1 MQQGD
6 EMSPCRRHIA
16 AWLMSFAGLACG
28 VGAFAQDYPKK
39 PVKIVV
45 GFAPGGVADITAR
58 IVAQKLS
65 ERLKQ
70 QFLVENRPSAGGII
84 AAEAVANAPPDG
96 YTLLL
101 VSNGNAVS
109 VSLFKKLSYDPV
121 KDFTMVSEFGY
132 FGLALVTTS
141 ESKLKTVKDI
151 ITEAKAHP
159 GKLTVGTIAI
169 GSTQHLSAELFK
181 SLAGVDVTVVPFKGS
196 SEVLT
201 ALKGGDIQLAFEI
214 LAPVMAQVKGGG
226 LRALAISTQSRFPG
240 LPGVP
245 TVIESGLP
253 GYEVT
258 SWNGIAAPA
267 NTPRPVIDLLNKEI
281 NAVLALSEV
290 KQRFAELSVIPQGS
304 SPVELHA
311 LLTREI
317 AKWKDVVAKAK
328 IEKQ

>member
-1 MQQGD
+1 MN
-6 EMSPCRRHIA
+6 RTYRAIA
-16 AWLMSFAGLACG
+16 GLLITVAGLAG
-28 VGAFAQDYPKK
+28 SAAAFAQDYPRK

-45 GFAPGGVADITAR
+45 GFAPGGVADITVR

-84 AAEAVANAPPDG
+84 AAEAVAKAPPDG

-101 VSNGNAVS
+101 ISNGNAVS
-109 VSLFKKLSYDPV
+109 TSLFKKLSYDPV
-121 KDFTMVSEFGY
+121 KDFAMVSEIGY
-132 FGLALVTTS
+132 FGLAVVTS
-141 ESKLKTVKDI
+141 NESKLKTVKEI
-151 ITEAKAHP
+151 IAAAKANP
-159 GKLTVGTIAI
+159 GKLTVGTIGI

-181 SLAGVDVTVVPFKGS
+181 SLAGIDLTVVPFKAS

-201 ALKGGDIQLAFEI
+201 ALKGGDIQLGFEI

-226 LRALAISTQSRFPG
+226 LRAVAITTQSRFPG
-240 LPGVP
+240 LPDVP
-245 TVIESGLP
+245 TVIESGVP
-253 GYEVT
+253 GYEVA

-267 NTPRPVIDLLNKEI
+267 KTPRPVVDLLNKEI
-281 NAVLALSEV
+281 NAVLALPEV
-290 KQRFAELSVIPQGS
+290 KQRFAELGVIPQGG
-304 SPVELHA
+304 SPEELAA
-311 LLTREI
+311 LLTKEI